1 MKITVNKKST
11 INIGN
16 YSNIQPTVELTIDD
30 VKTKDLL
37 KVYEIISEIASCF
50 YGLNLIDL
58 ANESEILGTLSNL
71 KIKEVI
77 NIADEDDIIK
87 NINIKVKELNSL
99 GYEV

>member
-58 ANESEILGTLSNL
+58 TNESEILGTLSNL